1 MNSMGL
7 LSRVCQQWLTEPEQI
22 KLPAR
27 EAEQLLVAVN
37 SATRSIWAALPVVL
51 KKKPFSVVF
60 YEAISTT
67 RTCTRGSV
75 VTIPVSVSAEALDY
89 CSVQIDDGVYH
100 ELRRSGTNYVTL
112 HPYLGTTG
120 SKTITIYRD
129 AAVLPFIVERIM
141 QNLTEVIERIQ
152 WGYIPPECRSSFIGN
167 ERIYSVESAF
177 IQGATRT
184 VVKLSQ
190 RHNALKAFESVAVI
204 RPSELTLVD
213 SQQAAELPYS
223 EDVAQW
229 IIRAAG
235 QWLITHPKFK
245 QDLLKEAIGSQQAAI
260 DHLNSTISTD
270 LITTISGIGP
280 APGH

>member
-1 MNSMGL
+1 MNSMRL
-7 LSRVCQQWLTEPEQI
+7 LSGVVQQWLNVPEQ
-22 KLPAR
+22 LELSAR
-27 EAEQLLVAVN
+27 ESEQLLVAVN
-37 SATRSIWAALPVVL
+37 SATRSIWAALPVAL

-89 CSVQIDDGVYH
+89 CSVEIDDGVFH

-120 SKTITIYRD
+120 TKTITIYRD
-129 AAVLPFIVERIM
+129 AAVLPFILERMMQDLREISERIPWAY
-141 QNLTEVIERIQ
+141 VA
-152 WGYIPPECRSSFIGN
+152 PECRSNFIGN
-167 ERIYSVESAF
+167 ERIYSVEAAF

-184 VVKLSQ
+184 VVKLNH
-190 RHNALKAFESVAVI
+190 RHNALKAFESVGVI
-204 RPSELTLVD
+204 RPSELTLLD
-213 SQQAAELPYS
+213 SQQATELPYS
-223 EDVAQW
+223 DDVAQW
-229 IIRAAG
+229 IIQAAG

-245 QDLLKEAIGSQQAAI
+245 QDLLKVAVGSQQAAI

-270 LITTISGIGP
+270 LITTIAGIGP